1 MQRYAALG
9 VHRYG
14 SPGERAAMDWIE
26 GELRAAGLAVSSQ
39 ALRMPR
45 QYVLE
50 HAEVRVGDAVLP
62 AFPHWWI
69 PEASASFEL
78 DATLS
83 GDGEDARGRLVW
95 LRLAHD
101 RQSYLDDTHRA
112 AIARA
117 VARTKGRDPAHDRQP
132 GRRDLHVQR
141 GPGGPALAGAGGS
154 PRRTRRCS
162 RPRGATRARSRSGCR
177 VATSATCREGT

>member
-1 MQRYAALG
+1 MTPKAGAPAARLGTHAAGARPADPFAGDALWRDVQRYAALG

-69 PEASASFEL
+69 P
-78 DATLS
+78 
-83 GDGEDARGRLVW
+83 
-95 LRLAHD
+95 
-101 RQSYLDDTHRA
+101 
-112 AIARA
+112 
-117 VARTKGRDPAHDRQP
+117 
-132 GRRDLHVQR
+132 
-141 GPGGPALAGAGGS
+141 
-154 PRRTRRCS
+154 
-162 RPRGATRARSRSGCR
+162 
-177 VATSATCREGT
+177 